1 MLLVRGWALSRARA
15 GGKKKGDACSRIA
28 TVSKCGHQKLL
39 VPPGPM
45 LRTHER
51 VAVAMSGGGCVY
63 RSSAATQ
70 QSTEVKPAESA
81 SHVEQLG
88 KPRLS
93 SEHGLD
99 SAVEQLRRRRR
110 TAAIIMRR
118 AP

>member
-28 TVSKCGHQKLL
+28 TMSKCGHQKLL

-45 LRTHER
+45 LRTHDR
-51 VAVAMSGGGCVY
+51 VAVTMSGRGCVY
-63 RSSAATQ
+63 EFSAATL
-70 QSTEVKPAESA
+70 QSKEVKPAESA
-81 SHVEQLG
+81 SLVEQLG
-88 KPRLS
+88 NPQLS

-99 SAVEQLRRRRR
+99 FAVEPLRRRRR
-110 TAAIIMRR
+110 TTAIITRR